1 MLQQFLSEISSDLLP
16 RAAASK
22 CLMGLANVSIWAVQ
36 LSGKKKEREREMT
49 MKNRGVFFKELAI
62 GNIKDGSRRPIEV
75 TRNRM
80 LAMKPFGF
88 DIRSWT
94 PISISK
100 TSRRIWDPL
109 PLQILLE
116 TRFLPFPLVV
126 WGASASAMQTR
137 VYRCHLQVSP
147 LSPSERRV
155 ATPHQERD
163 IWQEE
168 RHPRDGI
175 RTERP
180 GDSDRGLYHSG
191 QWSIFF
197 SPGPV
202 DNHRNDS

>member
-1 MLQQFLSEISSDLLP
+1 M
-16 RAAASK
+16 
-22 CLMGLANVSIWAVQ
+22 
-36 LSGKKKEREREMT
+36 
-49 MKNRGVFFKELAI
+49 MKNRGVFFKELPI

-94 PISISK
+94 PIYPYLKQAAGSGIH
-100 TSRRIWDPL
+100 
-109 PLQILLE
+109 
-116 TRFLPFPLVV
+116 FPLVV
-126 WGASASAMQTR
+126 WVGVGASAMQTR

-155 ATPHQERD
+155 APPHQERD

-180 GDSDRGLYHSG
+180 GDSDRGFIIVANGAYF
-191 QWSIFF
+191 FF
-197 SPGPV
+197 SP
-202 DNHRNDS
+202 

>member
-1 MLQQFLSEISSDLLP
+1 
-16 RAAASK
+16 
-22 CLMGLANVSIWAVQ
+22 MGLANVSIWAVQ
-36 LSGKKKEREREMT
+36 LSAKKREREM
-49 MKNRGVFFKELAI
+49 MKNRGVFFKELPI

-94 PISISK
+94 PIYPYLKQAAGSGIHYR
-100 TSRRIWDPL
+100 SRFRSTHVSFPSPWSFGWVQVQCRIVDPSL
-109 PLQILLE
+109 PMS
-116 TRFLPFPLVV
+116 PAGV
-126 WGASASAMQTR
+126 
-137 VYRCHLQVSP
+137 P

-155 ATPHQERD
+155 AAPHQERD

-180 GDSDRGLYHSG
+180 GDSDRGFIIVANG
-191 QWSIFF
+191 AFFF
-197 SPGPV
+197 SP
-202 DNHRNDS
+202 

>member
-1 MLQQFLSEISSDLLP
+1 MF
-16 RAAASK
+16 
-22 CLMGLANVSIWAVQ
+22 
-36 LSGKKKEREREMT
+36 
-49 MKNRGVFFKELAI
+49 FFKELAI

-94 PISISK
+94 PIYPYLKQAAGSGIH
-100 TSRRIWDPL
+100 L
-109 PLQILLE
+109 PLQILLD

-126 WGASASAMQTR
+126 WVGASAMQTR
-137 VYRCHLQVSP
+137 VSRCHLQVSP

-180 GDSDRGLYHSG
+180 GDSDRGFIIVANGAY
-191 QWSIFF
+191 FF
-197 SPGPV
+197 LLPV
-202 DNHRNDS
+202 DNHRNDSSGNCDGRSPC